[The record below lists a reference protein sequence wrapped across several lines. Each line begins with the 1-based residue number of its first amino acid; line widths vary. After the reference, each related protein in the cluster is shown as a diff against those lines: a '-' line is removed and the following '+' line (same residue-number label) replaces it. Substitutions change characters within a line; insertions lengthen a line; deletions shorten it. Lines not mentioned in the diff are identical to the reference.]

1 MPGSSIKSEEP
12 TLPISESDS
21 PAKEQ
26 KPASWWTRTCD
37 KIPGITY
44 WRRFSDWQKNKWPG
58 IKIPTLIILIIII
71 LALWWVPPSGLG
83 IHTWQVFVTFL
94 VTIIGAVTEPLPM
107 SGICLVSLGFCTV
120 TNILTTSQIL
130 SGFGNDTVWL
140 IVFACFIASGFVT
153 TGLGKRLCFIILKYI
168 GSTTLGL
175 AYAFCICEFILAMAI
190 PSSTAR
196 GAGILL
202 PILEPL
208 LKEGFQSD
216 PALGTQRR
224 IGSYMIMVEIIA
236 NTTSSVC
243 WLTGGAWNAMMANFM
258 SDVGVHLSWGQW
270 AYSMAPPGILPL
282 IYGPLIMYFFYPP
295 EIKKTPQARKL
306 ADDKLA
312 EMGRIGA
319 FEIVMAL
326 VFLMVII
333 LWIVSS
339 SFDTVP
345 YSTTGVAI
353 LGLSVLLMTGIIDV
367 KRDIVANKGAWDLFL
382 WFGVLL
388 MLATELKETGFFEW
402 FATLIDLSSV
412 PAYASVWICTA
423 IFYVS
428 QYLFASITAH
438 VSAMFPV
445 FLQIMQRAGVPMQL
459 GARALAYTTLSG
471 HLTQYTSSTNP
482 PYYNLGYVPMERWWL
497 QGLIVMIVNLIVLNT
512 VCWGYWWLLG
522 FW

>member
-1 MPGSSIKSEEP
+1 MSAESAPVADQP
-12 TLPISESDS
+12 VLPLTESKS
-21 PAKEQ
+21 PAVEEKVVPS
-26 KPASWWTRTCD
+26 KWD
-37 KIPGITY
+37 KVPGGSVV
-44 WRRFSDWQKNKWPG
+44 RKFLDWHKNKWPG
-58 IKIPTLIILIIII
+58 INLPILLMLIILI
-71 LALWWVPPSGLG
+71 LALWWANPSDLSP
-83 IHTWQVFVTFL
+83 HTWQVFVTFL
-94 VTIIGAVTEPLPM
+94 VTIIGAVTEPIPM
-107 SGICLVSLGFCTV
+107 SGICLVALGFCTL
-120 TNILTTSQIL
+120 TNILTTAQIL

-216 PALGTQRR
+216 PALGTEKS
-224 IGSYMIMVEIIA
+224 IGMYMIMVEIVA

-258 SDVGVHLSWGQW
+258 EAVGVKINWGQW
-270 AYSMAPPGILPL
+270 AYSMAPVGVLPL
-282 IYGPLIMYFFYPP
+282 IYAPIILYFLFPP
-295 EIKKTPQARKL
+295 QIKKTPQAKKL
-306 ADDKLA
+306 ANEKLN
-312 EMGRIGA
+312 EMGRISA
-319 FEIVMAL
+319 FEIVMLGVFAL
-326 VFLMVII
+326 III

-339 SFDTVP
+339 SVDSVP
-345 YSTTGVAI
+345 YTTTGVAM
-353 LGLSVLLMTGIIDV
+353 LGLSVLLMTGILDV
-367 KRDIVANKGAWDLFL
+367 KRDIVNNSGAWDLFL

-402 FATLIDLSSV
+402 FAEKIDLSSV
-412 PAYASVWICTA
+412 AAYGSVWICTA

-445 FLQIMQRAGVPMQL
+445 FLQIMQAAGVPMEL
-459 GARALAYTTLSG
+459 GCRALAYTTLSG
-471 HLTQYTSSTNP
+471 HLTHYTSSTNP
-482 PYYNLGYVPMERWWL
+482 PFFNLGYVPLKLWWF
-497 QGLIVMIVNLIVLNT
+497 QGVIVMVVNIVVMNT